1 MKINKT
7 ILSIAIIYNLINF
20 LFWEHIKIMNNATS
34 MIYLLIF
41 PIFWIISIIILIIL
55 ALKNKSN
62 WFNVNYK
69 ITTIISLFFVL
80 QFCFQDLGTLIVQ
93 ILIAIQQDIFP
104 KMDIQSNMKIGFIMI
119 MVVEKLSN
127 IGKRLKRTATIVIQL
142 ILKKIVHGFTLTKK
156 KILLKLKSTKMEN

>member
-1 MKINKT
+1 MKMKINKT

-80 QFCFQDLGTLIVQ
+80 QFCF
-93 ILIAIQQDIFP
+93 
-104 KMDIQSNMKIGFIMI
+104 
-119 MVVEKLSN
+119 
-127 IGKRLKRTATIVIQL
+127 
-142 ILKKIVHGFTLTKK
+142 
-156 KILLKLKSTKMEN
+156 